1 MGTISR
7 LVMTVEDVNKPQSC
21 RDCRGVNTTS
31 VQYWSRSGFKSH
43 SMTQLEYFDAS
54 THLR

>member
-31 VQYWSRSGFKSH
+31 VQYCSRSCFNKI
-43 SMTQLEYFDAS
+43 QLKFSFHDS
-54 THLR
+54 T